1 MAFNKMFVMLPVM
14 LAARKLD
21 SEDPNVV
28 YWLRVAYACVQTVVI
43 AIVGFT
49 YIQAQG
55 AASKASNKTIYVPPP
70 PQPLADPNAKK
81 RYTEVSF
88 GAHVVSQSRSL
99 LGSTLFGICLT
110 TGLHWYKGM
119 VMGLAIQSIMAPL
132 NLLENA
138 LVKALILGK
147 GIREEDK
154 IFDEKVAGD
163 LTEEDEVVDEG
174 GNVVVR
180 SGALAGS
187 AGGKTDPNAKKSF
200 EDILLDTWDEGNK
213 ADIAPLVAEINK
225 KNCNY
230 QVKESGWTPLMILS
244 GLGAKGT
251 GKAIQ
256 DVIALG
262 GNPAIVDVEGWNA
275 MHWAAFHGSAEA
287 AKVLRDEGKLY
298 QVKDKEGKTAIEFAR
313 AEKNDDVVKILEELE
328 VSTESKIAEEGIRK
342 RK

>member
-1 MAFNKMFVMLPVM
+1 MVPVM

-21 SEDPNVV
+21 SEDPDVV
-28 YWLRVAYACVQTVVI
+28 YWLRVAYACVQVVVI

-88 GAHVVSQSRSL
+88 GAHVISQSRSL

-147 GIREEDK
+147 GIRQEDK
-154 IFDEKVAGD
+154 IFEEKEAGD
-163 LTEEDEVVDEG
+163 LTEDDEVVDEG

-180 SGALAGS
+180 SGT
-187 AGGKTDPNAKKSF
+187 AGGKALTDSKGKKPF
-200 EDILLDTWDEGNK
+200 EDVLLDTWDEGTK
-213 ADIAPLVAEINK
+213 ADIAPLLAEINK

-262 GNPAIVDVEGWNA
+262 GNPAIVDMEGWNA
-275 MHWAAFHGSAEA
+275 MHWAAFHGSVEA

-313 AEKNDDVVKILEELE
+313 AEKNNDVVKVLEELE
-328 VSTESKIAEEGIRK
+328 VSTESKTSDEGIRK
-342 RK
+342 RKEAKKMK